1 MQSKTATFIRK
12 PPVQLMQ
19 PTKRSPTSSRQL
31 LTRMPLG
38 KNLHKVTKRKSPPTS
53 SLQANGQHRPTIL
66 LIIHILFQ
74 TILRTIRRSGIF
86 FLLIN
91 KLLSTYRFLPILQAV
106 LLLMI
111 LS

>member
-1 MQSKTATFIRK
+1 MQSKTANFIRK
-12 PPVQLMQ
+12 TPVQLMQ

-38 KNLHKVTKRKSPPTS
+38 KNLHKVTKRKSSPTS
-53 SLQANGQHRPTIL
+53 SLQANGQQHRPIIL

-86 FLLIN
+86 FLLRN
-91 KLLSTYRFLPILQAV
+91 LRNFSAHTDFCRSFKQYCFS
-106 LLLMI
+106 
-111 LS
+111 